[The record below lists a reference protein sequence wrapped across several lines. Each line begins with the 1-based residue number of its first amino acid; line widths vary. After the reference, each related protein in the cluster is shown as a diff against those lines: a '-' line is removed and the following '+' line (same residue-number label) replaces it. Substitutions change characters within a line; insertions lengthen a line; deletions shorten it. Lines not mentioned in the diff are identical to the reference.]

1 MSKNT
6 EQRFTIPDPA
16 ELQRDLPKG
25 TKAEDLS
32 ASSSVGR
39 ILKRH
44 QERLMRLDGVV
55 MVGEGED
62 QIGRPAIVIGVR
74 QRHHLKRI
82 PAQVDGVAVVASV
95 IGEVDALGR

>member
-1 MSKNT
+1 MPKNT
-6 EQRFTIPDPA
+6 QQRFTIPDPA

-25 TKAEDLS
+25 KAEDLS

-95 IGEVDALGR
+95 IGEVDAPGR